1 MSKINYTDKEFLNKN
16 EEIADNRK
24 VNDTDLNEIKQVVN
38 ENYDEFSE
46 YTSGVCIKRLWS
58 GNVTENNQTIELDED
73 YTNYDAL
80 IVCLRLDAGNQG
92 IFRMNNQFIP
102 ADLINL
108 AGNNLTMYIPINVGG
123 QIMLTYTI
131 SDSNKI
137 TTNENFSYY
146 FALKA
151 VYGLKISK
159 N

>member
-1 MSKINYTDKEFLNKN
+1 MLVKIIMKIFKKFFKNDQKLNAK
-16 EEIADNRK
+16 EIAY
-24 VNDTDLNEIKQVVN
+24 L
-38 ENYDEFSE
+38 
-46 YTSGVCIKRLWS
+46 SGNKGETLDKFLDSLKRFGIKRLWS

-80 IVCLRLDAGNQG
+80 IVCLRIDAGNQEF
-92 IFRMNNQFIP
+92 FRMNNQFIP

-131 SDSNKI
+131 SDNNKI

-151 VYGLKISK
+151 VYGLNLSK
-159 N
+159 K

>member
-1 MSKINYTDKEFLNKN
+1 MSKINYSDKEFLNKN
-16 EEIADNRK
+16 EEIANNRK
-24 VNDTDLNEIKQVVN
+24 VNDTDLNEIKRVVN

-80 IVCLRLDAGNQG
+80 IVCLRIDAGNQG
-92 IFRMNNQFIP
+92 FFRMNTQFIP
-102 ADLINL
+102 IDLINL
-108 AGNNLTMYIPINVGG
+108 ADNNLTMYIPISVGG
-123 QIMLTYTI
+123 AAMLTYII
-131 SDSNKI
+131 SNNNQVM
-137 TTNENFSYY
+137 TNENFSYY
-146 FALKA
+146 HALKA

>member
-1 MSKINYTDKEFLNKN
+1 MALITYEDKEFLNKN

-46 YTSGVCIKRLWS
+46 YTSGVCIKKLWS

-80 IVCLRLDAGNQG
+80 IVCLRIDAGNQG
-92 IFRMNNQFIP
+92 FFRMNTQFIP
-102 ADLINL
+102 IDLINL
-108 AGNNLTMYIPINVGG
+108 ADNNLTMYIPISVGG
-123 QIMLTYTI
+123 TVMLTYII
-131 SDSNKI
+131 SNNNQV

-146 FALKA
+146 HALKA

>member
-38 ENYDEFSE
+38 ENYDEFNE
-46 YTSGVCIKRLWS
+46 YTSGVCLKRLWS
-58 GNVTENNQTIELDED
+58 GNVTENNQTIELDEA

-80 IVCLRLDAGNQG
+80 IVCLRIDAGNQG
-92 IFRMNNQFIP
+92 FFRMNTQFIP
-102 ADLINL
+102 IDLINL
-108 AGNNLTMYIPINVGG
+108 ADNNLTMYIPISVGDAV
-123 QIMLTYTI
+123 MLTYII
-131 SDSNKI
+131 SNNNQVMTK
-137 TTNENFSYY
+137 ENFSYY
-146 FALKA
+146 HALKA

>member
-38 ENYDEFSE
+38 ENYDEFNE
-46 YTSGVCIKRLWS
+46 YTSGVCLKRLWS
-58 GNVTENNQTIELDED
+58 GNVTENNQTIELDEA

-80 IVCLRLDAGNQG
+80 IVCLRIDTGNQG
-92 IFRMNNQFIP
+92 FFRMNTQFIP
-102 ADLINL
+102 IDLINL
-108 AGNNLTMYIPINVGG
+108 ADNNLTMYIPISVGG
-123 QIMLTYTI
+123 AVMLTYII
-131 SDSNKI
+131 SNNNQVM
-137 TTNENFSYY
+137 TNGNFSYY
-146 FALKA
+146 HALKA